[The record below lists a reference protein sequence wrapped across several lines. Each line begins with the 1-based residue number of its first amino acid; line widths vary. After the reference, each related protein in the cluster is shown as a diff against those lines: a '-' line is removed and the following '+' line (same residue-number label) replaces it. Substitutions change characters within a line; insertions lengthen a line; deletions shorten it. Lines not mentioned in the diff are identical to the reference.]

1 MKCFLKRENLRQR
14 YESEIYDH
22 KLVLENKF
30 PLESCRTEDLVISL
44 SFCFEIEVPNDV
56 HCRKLVNYRFRLQP

>member
-1 MKCFLKRENLRQR
+1 MKYFLKRENLKQR
-14 YESEIYDH
+14 YESEICDH
-22 KLVLENKF
+22 MLILENKF
-30 PLESCRTEDLVISL
+30 PLESYQTEELVISL